1 MKPWD
6 RKRAA
11 HLHRRAGFGGSP
23 EELDLAVDLGRES
36 AVARL
41 VDYEAISAA
50 DLDAY
55 LDLYGFNVTDSNS
68 IVRWWYFRMQY
79 TPRPLEEKM
88 TLFWHNHFATSI
100 EKVDPVMMYVQNTIF
115 RKNAMG
121 KFGDLLFKVSIDP
134 AMLIWLDNATNTKR
148 APNENFAR
156 EVMELFTMGIG
167 TYTQKDVTAAAR
179 AFTGWTL
186 RDGHFFYAAAAHDS
200 FVKTFLGNS
209 GFFFGKDI
217 LDILAARPETA
228 AFITRKLSRFFIG
241 ADPSPELWARLQQSF
256 TASEGDIREIVR
268 QILLSEDFD
277 ASADHPDVFKS
288 PVEILVGI
296 HRSLRGYDDPQNYLP
311 WPAMMGQALLQP
323 PNVAGWKGGEFWMN
337 TGSYLAR
344 IRMAYSLVNQPPR
357 GGDWFRW
364 DIGRFFEG
372 RRFATANELIDF
384 LADRFNLASVS
395 DVLRETLR
403 SYLAPPGQPFT
414 WTSASFEYFGRGAIY
429 LVLASPEYQ
438 LQ

>member
-6 RKRAA
+6 RRRAA

-23 EELDLAVDLGRES
+23 EELDLAVGLGREG

-41 VDYEAISAA
+41 VDYEAISSA

-55 LDLYGFNVTDSNS
+55 LDLSGLNVTDSNS
-68 IVRWWYFRMQY
+68 TVRWWYLRMQY

-88 TLFWHNHFATSI
+88 TLFWHNHFATSV

-115 RKNAMG
+115 RQNAMG
-121 KFGDLLFKVSIDP
+121 KFGDLLFRVSTDP

-167 TYTQKDVTAAAR
+167 TYTQHDVTNAAR

-200 FVKTFLGNS
+200 LPKTFLGNT
-209 GFFFGKDI
+209 GNFFGKDI

-241 ADPSPELWARLQQSF
+241 TDPSPELWARLQESF
-256 TASEGDIREIVR
+256 AASAGDIRETVR

-277 ASADHPDVFKS
+277 AAADHPDVFKS
-288 PVEILVGI
+288 PVEIIVGV
-296 HRSLRGYDDPQNYLP
+296 HRSLRAYDDPQGYLP

-323 PNVAGWKGGEFWMN
+323 PNVGGWKGGEFWMN
-337 TGSYLAR
+337 TGSYLTR
-344 IRMAYSLVNQPPR
+344 IHMVYSLAFQPSR
-357 GGDWFRW
+357 IGDGFRW

-372 RRFATANELIDF
+372 RRFASDDAVIDF

-395 DVLRETLR
+395 DVLRGTLR
-403 SYLAPPGQPFT
+403 SYLAPLGEPFAWAPT
-414 WTSASFEYFGRGAIY
+414 SFEYFGRGAIY